1 MLNVKLN
8 FVGQWDVQGS
18 FAKNI
23 KGSSDNKSSII
34 SNINFSHLW
43 NFSSPL
49 NSKGLMKPVDDKEAK
64 KKKKKFSMQEEMN
77 YWFHYSLPVRHS
89 LTPELYS
96 MLRSLSSYLEQNC
109 QVKRF
114 LDTPQ
119 EQCRDNPRVI
129 REFRYKII
137 QHNVVCNL

>member
-64 KKKKKFSMQEEMN
+64 KKKNFNARGDELLVSLFTTCETQSHTRTVFNAEEPKQLPRTELSREEIPGHTTRTMQ
-77 YWFHYSLPVRHS
+77 R
-89 LTPELYS
+89 
-96 MLRSLSSYLEQNC
+96 
-109 QVKRF
+109 
-114 LDTPQ
+114 
-119 EQCRDNPRVI
+119 
-129 REFRYKII
+129 
-137 QHNVVCNL
+137 